1 MQEPSQQELAGPL
14 TGLTILDISTVV
26 AAPWAATLLGDLG
39 ADVLKVEMPGGGDAL
54 RGLAPHKGDVP
65 LWWKVANRNK
75 RGVTL
80 DLRKPEGRA
89 LFERLLPRFD
99 VLVENFRPGTLDAW
113 GLTKERLFELHS
125 KLTILRVTGFGQT
138 GPYAR
143 KPAFARIGE
152 ALSGLTYICGD
163 PDRAPMHLGFPIA
176 DAVAGMFGAI
186 GILGA
191 LHKRLREPDSPGQE
205 IDVNLTESMFR
216 VLDFLPIEYDQ
227 LGVVRERSGNLSQY
241 AAPGNVYKT
250 ADGKWISLPASSQ
263 ALFERLC
270 KALGRPELAS
280 DSRFRTNP
288 DRVRNRADIDAIVAE
303 EVSHRQS
310 DELKALLDEH
320 EVGSS
325 LIYSIADIFADP
337 HFAAREA
344 IVTVEDAELGPV
356 KMQNVVPRYSATPG
370 RVTRTGPCVG
380 EHNEEIYGGWLGL
393 DADERERLAAARVI

>member
-1 MQEPSQQELAGPL
+1 MSEATGPL
-14 TGLTILDISTVV
+14 VGLKILDISTVV
-26 AAPWAATLLGDLG
+26 AAPWAATLLADLG

-54 RGLAPHKGDVP
+54 RGLAPHKGDAP

-80 DLRKPEGRA
+80 DLRQPEGREI
-89 LFERLLPRFD
+89 FERLLPRFD
-99 VLVENFRPGTLDAW
+99 VLVENFRPGTLDRW
-113 GLTKERLFELHS
+113 GLTKERLFALHP

-241 AAPGNVYKT
+241 AAPGNVYRT

-263 ALFERLC
+263 SLYERLC
-270 KALGRPELAS
+270 KALDRPDLAA
-280 DSRFRTNP
+280 DPRFRTNP
-288 DRVRNRADIDAIVAE
+288 DRVKNRAAIDSIVAE
-303 EVSHRQS
+303 EVGKRTSG
-310 DELKALLDEH
+310 ELTALLDAH

-356 KMQNVVPRYSATPG
+356 KMQNVVPRYSNTPG
-370 RVTRTGPCVG
+370 CVTRTGPGLG
-380 EHNEEIYGGWLGL
+380 EHNSEIFGELLGL
-393 DADERERLAAARVI
+393 APEDLQRLAAKRVI